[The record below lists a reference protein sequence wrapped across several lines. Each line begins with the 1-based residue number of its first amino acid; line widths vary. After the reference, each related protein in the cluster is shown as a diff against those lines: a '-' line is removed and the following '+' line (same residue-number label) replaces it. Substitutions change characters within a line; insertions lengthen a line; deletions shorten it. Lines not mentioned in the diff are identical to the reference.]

1 MKYYLLLFIMLLSYG
16 VNAQTGD
23 FETDS
28 VEVILIEAYVTQDDP
43 DHLILSFFTSEP
55 VRSSLR
61 FSKGEMM
68 DVNSNFVDNHKV
80 KLNISG
86 VRTDT
91 TYLEFIVLVEREDG
105 AGNSSEVFEV
115 ELPKREII
123 RLAQESGAL
132 TGCLIG
138 GMVYMIPGVIH
149 YYGSGNSYFG
159 IDKELPVI
167 SYFRGGYN
175 YPVGYLALEYI
186 HLPKAVTKNQVAITA
201 NGILEFK
208 PVEYLS
214 GGIGYTTDFR
224 KSNSL
229 TIDVSVG
236 LFRILNVFTFYV
248 ENRFGYYPSSKT
260 GYTQQSIG
268 LFSSFFSIQL

>member
-1 MKYYLLLFIMLLSYG
+1 MKYVLPLFILLFAYP
-16 VNAQTGD
+16 VFAQTDD
-23 FETDS
+23 FDTDS

-55 VRSSLR
+55 VKSRLL
-61 FSKGEMM
+61 FGKGEEMT
-68 DVNSNFVDNHKV
+68 VNGSFVDNHKV

-86 VRTDT
+86 VKSDT
-91 TYLEFIVLVEREDG
+91 TFLEFVVLVEREDG
-105 AGNSSEVFEV
+105 TGNSSEVFEV
-115 ELPKREII
+115 ELPRREIVQ
-123 RLAQESGAL
+123 LAQESGAL

-138 GMVYMIPGVIH
+138 GMVYMIPGVVH
-149 YYGSGNSYFG
+149 YYEAGESYFG

-186 HLPKAVTKNQVAITA
+186 HLPKAVTKNFVSITA

-214 GGIGYTTDFR
+214 AGIGYTTDFR

-229 TIDVSVG
+229 TLDVSVG
-236 LFRILNVFTFYV
+236 LFRVLNVFTFYV
-248 ENRFGYYPSSKT
+248 ENRFGYYPSAKS
-260 GYTQQSIG
+260 GYSQQSIG